1 MKIFG
6 NVWITKNKNIFY
18 GYCMIDLKNCI
29 NNIKIKYVRII
40 LWIKHTIIILLI
52 KTCQNNYNIIGSTD
66 LESHWLSINNC
77 LIIVI
82 LLK

>member
-1 MKIFG
+1 
-6 NVWITKNKNIFY
+6 
-18 GYCMIDLKNCI
+18 MIDLKNCI

-66 LESHWLSINNC
+66 LESH
-77 LIIVI
+77 
-82 LLK
+82 